1 MQDRIKC
8 PKCGEEIELSQVLS
22 RDIEAEIKKRYD
34 ETMAKNS
41 RLLEERL
48 RKEILSEQGLEV
60 ADLKA
65 QLAEKAKRLDV
76 AQDKELELRKRQREL
91 EDREKAMKLETERAM
106 DSERKK
112 IAEKAATDAE
122 EAHRLKDAEKEKQ
135 LAGMRR
141 QIEELKRKAEQGSQ
155 KIQGEVLEIE
165 LEEAL
170 KREFPFDSVEPVA
183 SGTKGAD
190 ILQVVKT
197 QSGRECG
204 KILWETKRTKN
215 WSDQWLAKLKSDQR
229 DIKAD
234 IAVLVSEAL
243 PDGFKQFREINGV
256 WVTDIPSA
264 ISLSLALRVVL
275 NQVARERALQTGKK
289 EKAELIYDYITGTEF
304 RNRVEAIVEAFRS
317 IKADLDSERNA
328 MERIWAK
335 REKNIQQVLS
345 HIAGMHGDFAGIAD
359 ASLPAI
365 KLLELSGTV
374 ECPEG

>member
-22 RDIEAEIKKRYD
+22 KDIEAEIKKRYE

-65 QLAEKAKRLDV
+65 QLAEKSKRLDA
-76 AQDKELELRKRQREL
+76 AQDKELELRKRQRDL
-91 EDREKAMKLETERAM
+91 EAREKAMQLEMERAM
-106 DSERKK
+106 DEERKK
-112 IAEKAATDAE
+112 VSEKAAADAE

-135 LAGMRR
+135 LAGMRK

-155 KIQGEVLEIE
+155 KIQGEVLELE
-165 LEEAL
+165 LEDAL
-170 KREFPFDSVEPVA
+170 KREFPFDSIEPIA

-215 WSDQWLAKLKSDQR
+215 WSDQWLTKLKSDQR

-243 PDGFKQFREINGV
+243 PEGFKQFREINGV

-264 ISLSLALRVVL
+264 VSLSLALRVIL

-289 EKAELIYDYITGTEF
+289 EKAEVIYDYITGTEF

-317 IKADLDSERNA
+317 IKSDLDSERNA

-335 REKNIQQVLS
+335 REKSIQQVLS
-345 HIAGMHGDFAGIAD
+345 NIAGMHGDFAGIAD
-359 ASLPAI
+359 ASLPAV
-365 KLLELSGTV
+365 KLLELSGAM
-374 ECPEG
+374 ECSES